1 MNRIIF
7 IPFPI
12 TRRKRIEFILSAIII
27 TLTCILFSA
36 AKSDDDI
43 EFLLG
48 GDVSFIPQ
56 MEIAGF
62 TYKENGEPKDP
73 FLILKNYGL
82 NAIRLRLW
90 HTPANGFC
98 NTDATLKM
106 AKRVAAQGFKL
117 ILNFHYS
124 DTWADP
130 AHQKKPAAW
139 ENLSFSEL
147 KQEVFNYTSNVVAA
161 LVAQNTPPYIVQ
173 TGNEITP
180 GFLWDDGNVGRFN
193 DDLHWRQF
201 TELLKSA
208 IDGVRSVKSPSKIY
222 TMLHIDCG
230 GNNARS
236 RWFFDN
242 IEKYK
247 VDYDVIGV
255 SYYYW
260 WHGTLDDLK
269 TNITDLALRYKKPII
284 VVETAHPWRLYNSQ
298 IPRRKNQIQPH
309 PGYEATPQGQ
319 KKFLTDLVGIVKN
332 LPENRGKGVIYWAP
346 EWVPTKGIRSNWGE
360 VTLFDDN
367 GEPLP
372 ALEALN
378 VKKYK

>member
-1 MNRIIF
+1 MKKKN
-7 IPFPI
+7 PI
-12 TRRKRIEFILSAIII
+12 TELSQRKKALLLATLI
-27 TLTCILFSA
+27 TLFSILIES
-36 AKSDDDI
+36 AKSEDNID
-43 EFLLG
+43 FLLG
-48 GDVSFIPQ
+48 GDVSFILQ
-56 MEIAGF
+56 MENAGF
-62 TYKENGEPKDP
+62 TYKVNGKPQDP
-73 FLILKNYGL
+73 FLILKNHGL

-90 HTPANGFC
+90 HTPTNGFC
-98 NTDATLKM
+98 NAEATLKM
-106 AKRVAAQGFKL
+106 AKRLATHGFKL

-139 ENLSFSEL
+139 EHLSFPEL
-147 KQEVFNYTSNVVAA
+147 KQEIFTYTSNFVAA
-161 LVAQNTPPYIVQ
+161 LVSQNTPPYIVQ

-180 GFLWDDGNVGRFN
+180 GFLWDDGNVGKFN
-193 DDLHWRQF
+193 DELHWRQF

-208 IDGVRSVKSPSKIY
+208 INGVRSVKCPTKIY

-242 IEKYK
+242 IENYK

-260 WHGTLDDLK
+260 WHGTIDNLK
-269 TNITDLALRYKKPII
+269 TNISDLAQRYKKPVI
-284 VVETAHPWRLYNSQ
+284 VVETAHPWRLYNFQ
-298 IPRRKNQIQPH
+298 YPRGKNRIQPH

-319 KKFLTDLVGIVKN
+319 KKFLTDLVDIVRN
-332 LPENRGKGVIYWAP
+332 LPDTRGKGVIYWAP

-372 ALEALN
+372 ALEALDIKN
-378 VKKYK
+378 YK